1 MVSYPQLSHRVVR
14 FSMSPLFRLI
24 NRFRFSWDPSWLKM
38 GILGLVT
45 VAFCWM
51 FGAGALAQQP
61 GQIPNPDQ
69 FRAIQQPD
77 NPISFSRAEELSAQ
91 ADAAL
96 AAQNYDEAIRLL
108 EEVFAAFNARSN
120 HHQELSRVFA
130 GIQNQISEAQRDLAR
145 ASAENRDQAAYDLAV
160 VYRAAGRSDQAVAQL
175 VQVVGSQGPTR
186 PLGRN
191 AYQQLY
197 EIGFTTIPFE
207 G

>member
-1 MVSYPQLSHRVVR
+1 
-14 FSMSPLFRLI
+14 MSPLSRLI
-24 NRFRFSWDPSWLKM
+24 NRLRCSWDPSWFKI
-38 GILGLVT
+38 GILGVVT
-45 VAFCWM
+45 VAFCWIL
-51 FGAGALAQQP
+51 GTGALAQQP

-108 EEVFAAFNARSN
+108 QQVFDAFNARSN

-145 ASAENRDQAAYDLAV
+145 ASAENRDQAAYDLAI

-186 PLGRN
+186 PLGRD